1 MNTFIEKTMDW
12 LLDKE
17 EATAQNGKIDLENID
32 KQINQVQNKKE
43 KYQQEVERTLH
54 ELNHIIDRLQAIR
67 DNQSSSLSGNRD
79 RIEGKRF

>member
-17 EATAQNGKIDLENID
+17 EAAAKNGKIDLENLD
-32 KQINQVQNKKE
+32 KQINLAKNKKE
-43 KYQQEVERTLH
+43 NYQKEVEKTLH

-67 DNQSSSLSGNRD
+67 DKYSSGS
-79 RIEGKRF
+79 KQF